1 MHTAVNCEG
10 VLWLF
15 HSKFN
20 QAGAGAYRTNQQM
33 FQESRADSSWNLGT
47 EQRVMWQDIQYH
59 CSSQMV
65 LALAGI
71 LCYVL
76 CLLGFA
82 RTLGLNFWKQH
93 LSHTHQLHAE
103 LPVEIPGPW

>member
-1 MHTAVNCEG
+1 
-10 VLWLF
+10 
-15 HSKFN
+15 
-20 QAGAGAYRTNQQM
+20 
-33 FQESRADSSWNLGT
+33 
-47 EQRVMWQDIQYH
+47 MWQDIQYH

-82 RTLGLNFWKQH
+82 SWPEFLEAAAIAHSPASCRTACRNPWPLVDPDHPGDGL
-93 LSHTHQLHAE
+93 
-103 LPVEIPGPW
+103 IPHRVPGGPEKECR